1 MLNIEIILE
10 SQQRLKSEAHNV
22 YTEEIDKTAFSSN
35 DGKRLQTFDG
45 ITSYP
50 YGANA
55 GKVCKTELLEYL
67 NIKWSILMMLQIK
80 TKENIIQN
88 GHTFLTIHKEL

>member
-1 MLNIEIILE
+1 MLNIEIISE
-10 SQQRLKSEAHNV
+10 SQQRLKSEAQNV
-22 YTEEIDKTAFSSN
+22 YTEEINKTAFSSN

-67 NIKWSILMMLQIK
+67 NIK
-80 TKENIIQN
+80 
-88 GHTFLTIHKEL
+88 